1 MSDYDHDSDRR
12 ECRRC
17 GALLSMWFCDACG
30 SDSFETV
37 TDAYVAELASP
48 WRGLETASRSP
59 RPPAPEFPVAA

>member
-1 MSDYDHDSDRR
+1 MSDYEYESDRR

-17 GALLSMWFCDACG
+17 GALLSMWCCDACG
-30 SDSFETV
+30 SDSFESV

-48 WRGLETASRSP
+48 WRSLESPP